1 MNPSKVMFVFWL
13 VLLVAG
19 IAYFITVG
27 VVHR

>member
-13 VLLVAG
+13 VLLIVG

-27 VVHR
+27 ALHR

>member
-27 VVHR
+27 AVHR